1 MAKREQ
7 IQKQH
12 TSLQRTPPERE
23 GKARHRSAGLA
34 GWANLQ
40 QQIGNQAVQR
50 ILGSDASATL
60 QRQANELESQ
70 NETIPEKP
78 SETVKF
84 PSGASWIDR
93 YPASQRL
100 QDLDS
105 NFGSDVR
112 EFVAV
117 LEKASATVE
126 VLATR
131 MPPERAYLMHWAWRI
146 TQEGLDPR
154 HVPYMDGVD
163 IRWWHGNLGT
173 SREAAWSMVHGYGI
187 EELDEPPPLISPYTE
202 GQVVAMRVRWRGA
215 LRLYPD
221 SPQEQIITSNP
232 QDGTNLDVMTL
243 AEIHGLEHLLT
254 VPDSDEV
261 HWAMPGSE

>member
-1 MAKREQ
+1 M
-7 IQKQH
+7 
-12 TSLQRTPPERE
+12 QRTPSGRE
-23 GKARHRSAGLA
+23 EKARRRSAGLT

-40 QQIGNQAVQR
+40 QQVGNRAVQR
-50 ILGSDASATL
+50 ILESDANATL
-60 QRQANELESQ
+60 QRKNEDTE
-70 NETIPEKP
+70 PEKP
-78 SETVKF
+78 SEAVKF

-93 YPASQRL
+93 YPPSQRL

-112 EFVAV
+112 EFISV
-117 LEKASATVE
+117 LEKGGATVE
-126 VLATR
+126 ILATQI
-131 MPPERAYLMHWAWRI
+131 PPERAYLMHWAWRI
-146 TQEGLDPR
+146 VKEGLDPR
-154 HVPYMDGVD
+154 SVPYMDGVD
-163 IRWWHGNLGT
+163 VRWQHGDLGA

-187 EELDEPPPLISPYTE
+187 EELDEPPPLVSPYTE

-221 SPQEQIITSNP
+221 TPQEQIITSNP